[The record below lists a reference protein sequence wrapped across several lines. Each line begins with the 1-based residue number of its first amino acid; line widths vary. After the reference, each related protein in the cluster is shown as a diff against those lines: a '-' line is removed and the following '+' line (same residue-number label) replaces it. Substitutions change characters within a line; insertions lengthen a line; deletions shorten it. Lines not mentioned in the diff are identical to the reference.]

1 MTPSGDRRPARV
13 RSDALERVTDGVV
26 AVDAGFRYTY
36 VNSRAEEIL
45 GTNRQVLHGC
55 KIWEAFPETT
65 GTVAQQAITEAMATG
80 RQTSFERY
88 NAELEQWFDVQVYP
102 DDSGLSIY
110 FTDVTE
116 QRDAARELERRNR
129 QLTALV
135 ENTSDAIYIKDREG
149 RYELMN
155 EAAAALFGRDPE
167 SVVGVCD
174 PALFDAE
181 SAAAIRGV
189 DERIFA
195 TGETDTRE
203 AVRYIDGTRHVF
215 DDEKHPYRDEDGRIV
230 GVVGVS
236 RDVTERTHRERELKR
251 YRAFV
256 ENGSDAV
263 TVVDADGTITYASPA
278 IERITGRGPAEMV
291 GTAALDHV
299 HPDDRDRTAASLATS
314 LVKPGATSSWEGRI
328 RHADS
333 SWVWAE
339 STSVNRLDDD
349 DVGGVIVIGR
359 NVTSRRERERER
371 HELAE
376 EYEAVFENA
385 GDAVFLVEV
394 DSDGDG
400 GEDAP
405 TVEPTFRFVRLNPSQ
420 EAATGLA
427 TETVRRR
434 TPRAVLGDELGAE
447 VEANYRRCVEAG
459 EPITY
464 EEELA
469 LPGGTRTWQTRL
481 APVTVDGEVT
491 RIVGIARDITRRVER
506 ERELQRKNDRL
517 DEFASVVAHDLRNPL
532 NVAQGRAR
540 LARIDGDAHYEPLV
554 AALDRMET
562 IIEDTLMLARQGDSI
577 STTDPVAVAALVR
590 QCWTT
595 VETGEAALVVEDDVT
610 VRGDRDRL
618 RHVFENLFRNA
629 VEHGSANGPQP
640 ADHVTVRV
648 GRVGADGLYVEDDG
662 PGVHPDRREWVFEPG
677 HKSTAGGTGFG
688 LTIVRRIAEAHDWT
702 VVITDGSEGGAR
714 FEFGGI
720 EFVD

>member
-1 MTPSGDRRPARV
+1 MTPSGDRRPTRV

-26 AVDAGFRYTY
+26 AVDADFRYTY

-45 GTNRQVLHGC
+45 GMDRRVLRGS
-55 KIWEAFPETT
+55 KIWEAFPEAT
-65 GTVAQQAITEAMATG
+65 GTVAQRAITEAMATG

-88 NAELEQWFDVQVYP
+88 NAQLEQWFDVRVYP

-116 QRDAARELERRNR
+116 QREAARELERRNR

-149 RYELMN
+149 RYELVN

-167 SVVGVCD
+167 AVVGARD
-174 PALFDAE
+174 PELFEAE
-181 SAAAIRGV
+181 SAAAIREV

-195 TGETDTRE
+195 TGETDTRD

-215 DDEKHPYRDEDGRIV
+215 DDEKHPYRDEAGRIV
-230 GVVGVS
+230 GVVGIS
-236 RDVTERTHRERELKR
+236 RDVTERTHRERELER

-278 IERITGRGPAEMV
+278 IERITGREPPEIV

-299 HPDDRDRTAASLATS
+299 HPDERERTAASLAAS
-314 LVKPGATSSWEGRI
+314 LDEPGATSSWEGRI
-328 RHADS
+328 RHADG

-339 STSVNRLDDD
+339 STSVNRLNDD
-349 DVGGVIVIGR
+349 DVGGIIVIGR
-359 NVTSRRERERER
+359 NVTNRRERERER
-371 HELAE
+371 RELAE
-376 EYEAVFENA
+376 EYEVVFENA

-394 DSDGDG
+394 DGEGDG
-400 GEDAP
+400 VQDAP
-405 TVEPTFRFVRLNPSQ
+405 TVDPTFRLVRLNPSH
-420 EAATGLA
+420 EAATGLT
-427 TETVRRR
+427 TEAVRGR

-464 EEELA
+464 DEELA
-469 LPGGTRTWQTRL
+469 LPGGTRIWQTRL
-481 APVTVDGEVT
+481 APVIVDEEVT
-491 RIVGIARDITRRVER
+491 RIVGVARDVTRRAER

-577 STTDPVAVAALVR
+577 STTEPVAVANLVQ

-595 VETGEAALVVEDDVT
+595 VETGEAALVVDDEAT

-629 VEHGSANGPQP
+629 VEHGSAKGPP
-640 ADHVTVRV
+640 AADPVTVRV
-648 GRVGADGLYVEDDG
+648 GRAGADGLYVADDG
-662 PGVHPDRREWVFEPG
+662 PGVHPDRREWVFEAG

-688 LTIVRRIAEAHDWT
+688 LTIVRRIAEAHGWT
-702 VVITDGSEGGAR
+702 VTITDGSEGGAR
-714 FEFGGI
+714 FEFGGV